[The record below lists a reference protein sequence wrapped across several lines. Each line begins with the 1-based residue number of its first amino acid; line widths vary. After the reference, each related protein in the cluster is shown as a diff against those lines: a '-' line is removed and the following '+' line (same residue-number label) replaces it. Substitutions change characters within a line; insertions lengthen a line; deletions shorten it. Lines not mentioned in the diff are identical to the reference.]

1 MKVRICLE
9 KPRIDI
15 IRRDVKIIK
24 MENKKGLQLIFN
36 ANVEAFPLSVIRE
49 VQIEEEAIY

>member
-49 VQIEEEAIY
+49 VQIEEETIY